1 MARRTKEEAAETRQQ
16 ILDTALDVFSR
27 KGFSRTT
34 FVDIAAPIGLTK
46 GAVYWHF
53 KSKADLLAALIEETL
68 VHKLS
73 KLDDP
78 EEMASSLTS
87 LRRCYVESGRLVLAD
102 ERLRKFEFFI
112 NFQIEWSEE
121 LLAEVRA
128 RLAEMGE
135 DPFRKYSIAILR
147 LQEAGRIDRSRDAE
161 KLGSILI
168 ASWIGLLRMTLT
180 GLIGEEDFI
189 YRLEYQFDLIFK
201 DIVRKEQES

>member
-34 FVDIAAPIGLTK
+34 FVDIAEPLGLTK

-53 KSKADLLAALIEETL
+53 KSKADLLVALIEETL
-68 VHKLS
+68 LHKLS
-73 KLDDP
+73 RLDNP
-78 EEMASSLTS
+78 EEMASSITS
-87 LRRCYVESGRLVLAD
+87 LRRCYVDSGRLVLAD

-121 LLAEVRA
+121 LIAEVRTH
-128 RLAEMGE
+128 LAEMGE

-147 LQEAGRIDRSRDAE
+147 LQAAGQVDASRDAE

-180 GLIGEEDFI
+180 GLISEEDFI
-189 YRLEYQFDLIFK
+189 YRLEYQFDHVFK
-201 DIVRKEQES
+201 DIAGKEQES

>member
-34 FVDIAAPIGLTK
+34 FVDIAEPLGLTK

-53 KSKADLLAALIEETL
+53 KSKADLLVALIEETL
-68 VHKLS
+68 LHKLS
-73 KLDDP
+73 RLDNP
-78 EEMASSLTS
+78 EEMASSIPS
-87 LRRCYVESGRLVLAD
+87 LRRCYVDSGRLVLAD

-121 LLAEVRA
+121 LIAEVRTH
-128 RLAEMGE
+128 LAEMGE

-147 LQEAGRIDRSRDAE
+147 LQAAGQVDASRDAE

-180 GLIGEEDFI
+180 GLISEEDFI
-189 YRLEYQFDLIFK
+189 YRLEYQFDHVFK
-201 DIVRKEQES
+201 DIAGKEQES